1 MGVPCLDQCSDCCGG
16 CCNACCPCCGGCC
29 GYCCAFLCGGFAACV
44 PLTERR
50 EFVYPRP
57 PDGGGQFQE
66 GAGPTA
72 VSSAARK
79 ADDPKREGD
88 PVAPAVVLAAP
99 SPVGGGEAAPTAQAM
114 AK

>member
-57 PDGGGQFQE
+57 PDGDGQFQE

-88 PVAPAVVLAAP
+88 PVAPTVVLAAP